1 MATSW
6 SLVPSKDLSAELR
19 LAQAIS
25 EFQSSLSAKEKI
37 DFQAQKIRFSQ
48 GPPTAQDVYR
58 LTAEIDCASEKVS
71 GGRVFGPRFM
81 KFLQAVQQFAS
92 LGDVLVG
99 GSQNLIACGVW
110 TGVRF
115 ALMVRLK
122 LTRHQYSNHS
132 TGNNCKSQ
140 LRVQGI
146 RGFHEYRSIC
156 TKIRRTGSHLC

>member
-25 EFQSSLSAKEKI
+25 EFQSSLGAKEKI
-37 DFQAQKIRFSQ
+37 EFQTQKLRFSK

-58 LTAEIDCASEKVS
+58 LTAEIDRAAEKVS
-71 GGRVFGPRFM
+71 RGRVFGPRFM

-115 ALMVRLK
+115 ALMV
-122 LTRHQYSNHS
+122 S
-132 TGNNCKSQ
+132 
-140 LRVQGI
+140 V
-146 RGFHEYRSIC
+146 E
-156 TKIRRTGSHLC
+156 